1 MKRLLLLACTF
12 LFSINS
18 VASDLAVSDQYIR
31 ATPPHAKNSASFLT
45 ITNHTNTTIKLI
57 AADSDIAKRVELHNH
72 IKQDG
77 MMKMRQVEA
86 VEIAANS
93 STSLQPGG
101 YHIMFLGLNNNLT
114 EGQSVKVTLYFD
126 NGNEL
131 NIDAPVKKIN
141 SNKNQG
147 STEMSHQAHH

>member
-1 MKRLLLLACTF
+1 MKRLLLLACAC
-12 LFSINS
+12 LLSINS
-18 VASDLAVSDQYIR
+18 FASDLTVSDQYIR

-45 ITNHTNTTIKLI
+45 ITNHTNTNIKLVG
-57 AADSDIAKRVELHNH
+57 ASSDIAKRVELHNH
-72 IKQDG
+72 IKEDG

-86 VEIAANS
+86 VQITANS

-141 SNKNQG
+141 SHKKQG

>member
-1 MKRLLLLACTF
+1 MKRLLLLACTC

-18 VASDLAVSDQYIR
+18 FANDLTVSEQYVR
-31 ATPPHAKNSASFLT
+31 ATPPHAKNSAAFLT
-45 ITNHTNTTIKLI
+45 ITNHSNSDIKLI
-57 AADSDIAKRVELHNH
+57 GAGSNIAKRVELHNH
-72 IKQDG
+72 LKQDG
-77 MMKMRQVEA
+77 MMKMRRVEA
-86 VEIAANS
+86 VQITANS

-114 EGQSVKVTLYFD
+114 EGQSVKVKLYFD
-126 NGNEL
+126 NGHEL

-147 STEMSHQAHH
+147 STKMSHQAHH

>member
-1 MKRLLLLACTF
+1 MKRLLLLAC

-18 VASDLAVSDQYIR
+18 FANDLTVSEQYLR
-31 ATPPHAKNSASFLT
+31 ATPPHAKNSAAFLT
-45 ITNHTNTTIKLI
+45 ITNHTNNTIKLI
-57 AADSDIAKRVELHNH
+57 AATSDIAKRVELHSH

-86 VEIAANS
+86 VQITANS

-101 YHIMFLGLNNNLT
+101 YHIMFLGLNNNLF

-141 SNKNQG
+141 SNNNQG
-147 STEMSHQAHH
+147 STKMPHHPHH